1 MTGFERNNW
10 RLESFHCSGLNDD
23 VNNAV
28 SVTKKTRDLT
38 SVSGSRKMHRGHHV
52 RILFTVTLVWQAIHL
67 GKGREKEEHEKDVEN
82 VNATAQKQQ
91 PKNEGTVI
99 NTLSDMNQSYES
111 RKQQHSRTFVPF
123 TGITESK
130 KLNRHCCQNGGT
142 CILGTFCA
150 CQKHFTGRYCEYD
163 ERQSNCGSVVHGAWV
178 LRGCRLCRC
187 GYGTL
192 HCLSDI
198 MHGNCDL
205 KAEEEEMT
213 RLYSNGLRLQQ
224 TAFAFFCLLPFLL
237 ELCCW
242 QL

>member
-1 MTGFERNNW
+1 
-10 RLESFHCSGLNDD
+10 
-23 VNNAV
+23 
-28 SVTKKTRDLT
+28 
-38 SVSGSRKMHRGHHV
+38 

-91 PKNEGTVI
+91 PKNEETVI

-123 TGITESK
+123 PGITESK
-130 KLNRHCCQNGGT
+130 KLNRNCCQNGGT

-163 ERQSNCGSVVHGAWV
+163 ERQSNCGSVAHGAWV
-178 LRGCRLCRC
+178 LQGCRLCRC

-198 MHGNCDL
+198 MHGDCDL
-205 KAEEEEMT
+205 KAEEEEMP
-213 RLYSNGLRLQQ
+213 RLYSNGRRLQQ
-224 TAFAFFCLLPFLL
+224 TPFALFCLLPFIL
-237 ELCCW
+237 ELC
-242 QL
+242 

>member
-1 MTGFERNNW
+1 PFWRGF
-10 RLESFHCSGLNDD
+10 
-23 VNNAV
+23 
-28 SVTKKTRDLT
+28 
-38 SVSGSRKMHRGHHV
+38 RK
-52 RILFTVTLVWQAIHL
+52 ILFTVTLVWQAIHL
-67 GKGREKEEHEKDVEN
+67 GKGHEKEEHEKDVEN

-99 NTLSDMNQSYES
+99 NTLSDMNQSYEG

-130 KLNRHCCQNGGT
+130 KLNRNCCQNGGT

-163 ERQSNCGSVVHGAWV
+163 ERNCGSIAHGAWV
-178 LRGCRLCRC
+178 LQGCRLCRC
-187 GYGTL
+187 GYGAL

-198 MHGNCDL
+198 VHGSCDL
-205 KAEEEEMT
+205 KAEDKEMP
-213 RLYSNGLRLQQ
+213 RLYSNGQRLQQ
-224 TAFAFFCLLPFLL
+224 TAFALFCLVLFIL

>member
-1 MTGFERNNW
+1 MGQRY
-10 RLESFHCSGLNDD
+10 LELQI
-23 VNNAV
+23 
-28 SVTKKTRDLT
+28 
-38 SVSGSRKMHRGHHV
+38 

-82 VNATAQKQQ
+82 INATAQKQQ
-91 PKNEGTVI
+91 PKNERTVI

-111 RKQQHSRTFVPF
+111 RKQQHSRTLVPF

-150 CQKHFTGRYCEYD
+150 CRKHFTGRYCEYD
-163 ERQSNCGSVVHGAWV
+163 ERQSNCGSVAHGAWV
-178 LRGCRLCRC
+178 LQGCRLCRC
-187 GYGTL
+187 GYGAL
-192 HCLSDI
+192 NCLSDV
-198 MHGNCDL
+198 MHGSCDL
-205 KAEEEEMT
+205 KAEEEEMP

-224 TAFAFFCLLPFLL
+224 TVFALFCLLTVLL